1 MSEHFWNGVLTSRYT
16 APINKHLAAQSVEGG
31 VWETRREFP
40 FPFLASTAWQLPS
53 RLLYGFRRNSRSAP
67 CAALSPVFKRQGIR
81 YAVIYETVYESL
93 FFGLLGNPKGV
104 KLWQFQTTARASW
117 RSGRLRPSCW
127 KCNFFSMKSPQPMA
141 LRWKLLPFW
150 KDFFTMEQL
159 TKVILPIC
167 FWDDN
172 ILIRYAGI
180 LSPSLGCRI
189 LTFSISLRK
198 SCKLMLLGNKN
209 ENFVAYF
216 LCCEVPAPWAS

>member
-1 MSEHFWNGVLTSRYT
+1 MSEHFWNGILTSRYT
-16 APINKHLAAQSVEGG
+16 APINKHLAAQSAEGG

-40 FPFLASTAWQLPS
+40 FPFLASTAWQLAS
-53 RLLYGFRRNSRSAP
+53 RLLCGSRRNSRSTP

-93 FFGLLGNPKGV
+93 FFGFLGNPKGV
-104 KLWQFQTTARASW
+104 QLWQFQTTARASW
-117 RSGRLRPSCW
+117 RPGVWGPLVENAVSFPWRPISLW
-127 KCNFFSMKSPQPMA
+127 
-141 LRWKLLPFW
+141 LRWKRLPFW

-159 TKVILPIC
+159 TKVILPMR

-172 ILIRYAGI
+172 ILIRYARI
-180 LSPSLGCRI
+180 FYPSLGCRI

-198 SCKLMLLGNKN
+198 SCKPMLLGNEN
-209 ENFVAYF
+209 LNFVAYF